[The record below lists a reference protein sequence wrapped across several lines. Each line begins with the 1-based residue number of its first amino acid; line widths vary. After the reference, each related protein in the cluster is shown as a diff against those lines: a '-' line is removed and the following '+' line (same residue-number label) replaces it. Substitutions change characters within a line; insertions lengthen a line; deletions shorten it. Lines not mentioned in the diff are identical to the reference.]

1 MPSGHLTEPDASSA
15 RRLIEELVYRWAV
28 ARDSDD
34 WDALGDCFHRDA
46 DIHVSWIS
54 ATGQEF
60 VRRSQAMAMAR
71 KPGRHMK
78 HIISNPW
85 IEVNGDRGFSRSN
98 ASLLIRDCI
107 GDAWFD
113 IESHIRF
120 FDRVEARNG
129 VWRLVERT
137 AVYDKDRI
145 DFLDGAPWSNA
156 PWNASTVPAYPA
168 EARHLCWWLDS
179 RGFKPLPDLIR
190 VYSDEE
196 GHLRDACRRWMN
208 HDA

>member
-1 MPSGHLTEPDASSA
+1 MTSESNAEIGALHD
-15 RRLIEELVYRWAV
+15 RRLIEELVYRWAG

-34 WDALGDCFHRDA
+34 WDALALCFRA
-46 DIHVSWIS
+46 DSRIHISWNS
-54 ATGQEF
+54 SSGAQF
-60 VRRSQAMAMAR
+60 VERSRAMAAGR
-71 KPGRHMK
+71 KPGAHMK
-78 HIISNPW
+78 HIISSPW
-85 IEVNGDRGFSRSN
+85 IEVNGDRGFSRCN

-107 GDAWFD
+107 GDSWFD

-120 FDRVEARNG
+120 FDRVEERNG

-145 DFLDGAPWSNA
+145 DFLDGASSSNA
-156 PWNASTVPAYPA
+156 PWNASTLPAYPR
-168 EARHLCWWLDS
+168 EARHLCWWLGS
-179 RGFKPLPDLIR
+179 RGFKPLPDLVR

-208 HDA
+208 NDA